1 MRRPIVFALVVPT
14 AVAGFVLTVAV
25 GLLAAAVIPAAP
37 APPVVRAV
45 TETHFGVTVSDPYR
59 YFEDPKDPGL
69 AAYFKAQSTYTRAVL
84 DAIPGRTALA
94 ARIAQLDNAVESIGD
109 IEPVGGTY
117 FYEKRPAGANTTRI
131 YARSISGDTERLV
144 FDPDRFARS
153 KNEHYSIDYFS
164 VSQTGRYIAVG
175 ISEGG
180 SEKTVIHIVDV
191 RTGRLLPDVIE
202 RAIYIS
208 PSWRADDR
216 SFYYFRTPPA
226 RPNQPQSEKDTKG
239 VARLHVL
246 GRDPDRDPAIFGY
259 GLDPRIPLAPED
271 AAIVSVSPRTLWATA
286 VIAHGV
292 QNEIAL
298 YVAPAASATGPHAPW
313 RRIATYADN
322 VLGGEAIGDTLYL
335 LSHQGAARHRV
346 LAFDLRTGSLRTA
359 RVVVPESSH
368 VIEDIS
374 VAGDGLYLHDLEGGL
389 STLRRLALNRDG
401 TPGAIADVALPFAGA
416 IAGVSTDPMVPGA
429 TFGLQSWTESPRIYR
444 VGANL
449 PLADTGLRMKS
460 DVDYS
465 GITSREV
472 LAPSADGTQV
482 PLSIVMPKNLVL
494 DGTHPVLLDGYG
506 AYGIVIRPSFSAVRL
521 AWLER
526 GAIFAEC
533 HARGGGENGEDW
545 HLGAHIATKQ
555 HTVDDFIG
563 CAQYLIAQHYTT
575 AAKLAGEGTS
585 AGGVTIG
592 NAIVQHPELFAAA
605 LDNVGDT
612 NPVRDEFA
620 EGGPANIPEFGT
632 IANQVGWNA
641 LYSTDPYVHIKDGVA
656 YPAVLAVTGA
666 NDPRVAPWIVAKF
679 AARLQAATSSGKP
692 VLLRVDYDAGHG
704 YLGSSRAQAQALA
717 TDQDAFLF
725 WQLGDPA
732 FALALPHYVPPAVAP
747 MPTPTR

>member
-1 MRRPIVFALVVPT
+1 MHRSLAVRLVVL
-14 AVAGFVLTVAV
+14 AAGVT
-25 GLLAAAVIPAAP
+25 LLAAAAIP
-37 APPVVRAV
+37 APPAPPAVRMV
-45 TETHFGVTVSDPYR
+45 TETHFGVSVGDPYR

-69 AAYFKAQSTYTRAVL
+69 ANYFHAQSAYTRAVL
-84 DAIPGRTALA
+84 DAIPGRAALA
-94 ARIAQLDNAVESIGD
+94 ARIAQLDNAAVSIGD
-109 IEPVGGTY
+109 VQPVGGTY

-131 YARSISGDTERLV
+131 YTRDIAGGVERLV

-153 KNEHYSIDYFS
+153 KSEHYSIDYFS
-164 VSQTGRYIAVG
+164 PSQSGRYLAVG

-180 SEKTVIHIVDV
+180 SEKTVLHVVDA
-191 RTGRLLPDVIE
+191 RSGRLLPDVID
-202 RAIYIS
+202 RAIYIA
-208 PSWRADDR
+208 PSWRDDDR
-216 SFYYFRTPPA
+216 SFYYFRTPKAP
-226 RPNQPQSEKDTKG
+226 PNQPQSEKDTKG

-259 GLDPRIPLAPED
+259 GLDPRIPFAPED
-271 AAIVSVSPRTLWATA
+271 AAIVSVSPRTRWATA
-286 VIAHGV
+286 TIAHGV
-292 QNEIAL
+292 QNEVTV
-298 YVAPAASATGPHAPW
+298 YVAPDVAATGPHAAW
-313 RRIATYADN
+313 RRIATYADDALSVEVVN
-322 VLGGEAIGDTLYL
+322 DTAYVLA
-335 LSHQGAARHRV
+335 HKGAARHHI
-346 LAFDLRTGSLRTA
+346 LAFDLRTGSLSTA
-359 RVVVPESSH
+359 RVVVPESSR
-368 VIEDIS
+368 VIED
-374 VAGDGLYLHDLEGGL
+374 VELAGDGFYLRDLEGGI

-401 TPGAIADVALPFAGA
+401 TPGAIVDVPLPFAGA
-416 IAGVSTDPMVPGA
+416 VDGLGTDPMVPGA

-444 VGANL
+444 VGANE
-449 PLADTGLRMKS
+449 PLTDTGLRKKS

-465 GITSREV
+465 GITSSEV

-494 DGTHPVLLDGYG
+494 DGTHPLLLDGYG

-533 HARGGGENGEDW
+533 HPRGGGENGEDW
-545 HLGAHIATKQ
+545 HYGAHIATKQ
-555 HTVDDFIG
+555 RTVDDYIG
-563 CAQYLIAQHYTT
+563 CARYLIAKGYTSV
-575 AAKLAGEGTS
+575 AKLAGEGTS

-632 IANQVGWNA
+632 ITNQVGWNA

-732 FALALPHYVPPAVAP
+732 FALAWPPNASPGPQA
-747 MPTPTR
+747 TR